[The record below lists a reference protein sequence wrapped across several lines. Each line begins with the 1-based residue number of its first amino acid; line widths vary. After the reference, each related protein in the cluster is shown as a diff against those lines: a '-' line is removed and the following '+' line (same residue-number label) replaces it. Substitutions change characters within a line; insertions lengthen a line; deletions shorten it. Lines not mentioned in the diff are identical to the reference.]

1 MIGWTAVLAGCGACF
16 AFKIVGYLTPTHWL
30 ETERV
35 RRVAA
40 LVTIALL
47 AALLAVQTFG
57 SGSGPGLT
65 VDARLPAVAVAAI
78 LLWRRAPFI
87 VVVVAAAAVAAG
99 LRALA

>member
-1 MIGWTAVLAGCGACF
+1 MNGWAAVLAGCGLCF
-16 AFKIVGYLTPTHWL
+16 AFKGLGYLAPTHWL

-47 AALLAVQTFG
+47 AALLAVQTLGAG
-57 SGSGPGLT
+57 SGLAL
-65 VDARLPAVAVAAI
+65 DARLPAVGVAAI

-87 VVVVAAAAVAAG
+87 VVVVTAAAVAAT
-99 LRALA
+99 LRALT